1 MKILKK
7 SPSFQRTIIT
17 LVSTITIFSLVA
29 PSVATAGLTDDLTL
43 QIENMLTA
51 SDDITAPLLS
61 VVPEV
66 MKFYVIAITVLAVS
80 TSILEWEIT
89 NPNWIDL
96 NGIMV
101 KHGWDLT
108 RGLANMFLLLIFLIV
123 AFGFILRIESLESQK
138 ALPRL
143 IIVALLLNFSKLFVG
158 MLVDIATIAN
168 NTIMYGHE
176 KFLSTVMEGFL
187 AVMYST
193 FSWLC
198 IEIIS
203 RFTLLIVPFGSVLAK
218 MAMIASLAT
227 KGVFISSVPI
237 WTFQIVAAAGLTA
250 VFCIYIILFAA
261 RVYIVQILAILSP
274 LAFLCL
280 ILPQTQKY
288 WDEWLK
294 HLIQWCFVGTIL
306 LFFLMLG
313 LNAGNSILPSGAMP
327 KAWDLGWFLPIL
339 NIPSYYLFYSFLF
352 IYLMVTFW
360 MVDRTMPVLAVA
372 IMGMGKSAAT
382 KVWQNGG
389 EGAVKNGIRNY
400 NERAAKHNASD
411 KENRDAEGN
420 LTLEGKDKYK
430 HYANSALMSPANFV
444 HRLRQ
449 TTPRQSMRKYQA
461 EDEANLEKHFGKDS
475 DGVERAME
483 TMASDPGLY
492 KRMDTSKK
500 LALTKYGMKYKGTE
514 FLKDM
519 EKKGILD
526 DAMSQAAVH
535 NKGMV
540 TEAVG
545 YHPDLLTG
553 TRGQQIKEL
562 MLKDSKAPDELAR
575 QRYIN
580 PNASQA
586 DIENDTV
593 MALGVK
599 KILDKPE
606 NIKNLKDDVFENQ
619 AYNKQIVY
627 NANSGHIQKI
637 GENFGQKSLDSLHEQ
652 YETQAANE
660 TLYAANPK
668 LAMGTVTTLRDVF
681 APEEEIEIQK
691 NLQTGETKLRD
702 KKNQIAM
709 TQVKINNEWNQR
721 NPTKPQRNI
730 TMPRDQQTGQTQG
743 PQNQGTGRRGQANQ
757 GGAPGPGAGPRA
769 GAGTPPGGGGGTT
782 GRQTRAQQPNQ
793 SNLGDFGRGQTQQ
806 TTTPPNNNAAGQRT
820 RTQQPNQSN
829 LGDIGRGRDRQR
841 TTENLRDVA
850 NRSFADFQREGQA
863 QPNPDGTPRAN
874 TTPSGRTT
882 GVHPD
887 DTTTRRDDNS

>member
-203 RFTLLIVPFGSVLAK
+203 RFTLLIVPLGSVLAK

-288 WDEWLK
+288 WD
-294 HLIQWCFVGTIL
+294 IG
-306 LFFLMLG
+306 
-313 LNAGNSILPSGAMP
+313 
-327 KAWDLGWFLPIL
+327 
-339 NIPSYYLFYSFLF
+339 
-352 IYLMVTFW
+352 
-360 MVDRTMPVLAVA
+360 
-372 IMGMGKSAAT
+372 
-382 KVWQNGG
+382 
-389 EGAVKNGIRNY
+389 
-400 NERAAKHNASD
+400 
-411 KENRDAEGN
+411 
-420 LTLEGKDKYK
+420 
-430 HYANSALMSPANFV
+430 
-444 HRLRQ
+444 
-449 TTPRQSMRKYQA
+449 
-461 EDEANLEKHFGKDS
+461 
-475 DGVERAME
+475 
-483 TMASDPGLY
+483 DP
-492 KRMDTSKK
+492 
-500 LALTKYGMKYKGTE
+500 
-514 FLKDM
+514 
-519 EKKGILD
+519 
-526 DAMSQAAVH
+526 
-535 NKGMV
+535 
-540 TEAVG
+540 
-545 YHPDLLTG
+545 
-553 TRGQQIKEL
+553 
-562 MLKDSKAPDELAR
+562 
-575 QRYIN
+575 
-580 PNASQA
+580 
-586 DIENDTV
+586 
-593 MALGVK
+593 
-599 KILDKPE
+599 
-606 NIKNLKDDVFENQ
+606 
-619 AYNKQIVY
+619 
-627 NANSGHIQKI
+627 
-637 GENFGQKSLDSLHEQ
+637 
-652 YETQAANE
+652 
-660 TLYAANPK
+660 
-668 LAMGTVTTLRDVF
+668 
-681 APEEEIEIQK
+681 
-691 NLQTGETKLRD
+691 
-702 KKNQIAM
+702 
-709 TQVKINNEWNQR
+709 
-721 NPTKPQRNI
+721 
-730 TMPRDQQTGQTQG
+730 
-743 PQNQGTGRRGQANQ
+743 
-757 GGAPGPGAGPRA
+757 
-769 GAGTPPGGGGGTT
+769 
-782 GRQTRAQQPNQ
+782 
-793 SNLGDFGRGQTQQ
+793 
-806 TTTPPNNNAAGQRT
+806 RT
-820 RTQQPNQSN
+820 R
-829 LGDIGRGRDRQR
+829 
-841 TTENLRDVA
+841 
-850 NRSFADFQREGQA
+850 
-863 QPNPDGTPRAN
+863 
-874 TTPSGRTT
+874 
-882 GVHPD
+882 
-887 DTTTRRDDNS
+887 